1 MLEERGTQQL
11 MLRLQSYARAIK
23 KLMAG
28 SQLRP
33 YDSIE
38 GITPIPEG
46 SNVNCI
52 ANHSKQG
59 RNILHY
65 TL

>member
-1 MLEERGTQQL
+1 MLEERGDT
-11 MLRLQSYARAIK
+11 AADAAAAILCTCDK

-38 GITPIPEG
+38 GMTPVPEG

-52 ANHSKQG
+52 ANHYKQG
-59 RNILHY
+59 RDILHY